1 MTRHEEGAKGKSR
14 GKPVERRQF
23 RVMKGQCTEIEAT
36 QGGHD
41 AATQTERD
49 RERERERKRER
60 ERERERHVE
69 RERETERERERNV
82 KYHVAL
88 LVTCACMMYTTRLQA
103 LSLPGKEC
111 MLADYICVCDN

>member
-1 MTRHEEGAKGKSR
+1 MTVWQDLLCLVTKKGWRSQSWEDTPDKA
-14 GKPVERRQF
+14 GTGFPENKARRKAAC
-23 RVMKGQCTEIEAT
+23 RLST
-36 QGGHD
+36 QND
-41 AATQTERD
+41 
-49 RERERERKRER
+49 
-60 ERERERHVE
+60 
-69 RERETERERERNV
+69 V

>member
-1 MTRHEEGAKGKSR
+1 MEWGFGGGSR
-14 GKPVERRQF
+14 GFNIALVLVFVMGTLYLEACRRT
-23 RVMKGQCTEIEAT
+23 KGFLAREIERA
-36 QGGHD
+36 
-41 AATQTERD
+41 
-49 RERERERKRER
+49 
-60 ERERERHVE
+60 
-69 RERETERERERNV
+69 RERETERDV